1 MTTKH
6 EIEIPDLP
14 DGWRAVEA
22 RIDPDQYNKY
32 VGDDGCLYWNAK
44 IKLEKIKPR
53 RVVLEETSE
62 FRQVDCGEYYFS
74 PTHNSVRLWVEI
86 HKSSN
91 EYEIWRIIEE

>member
-14 DGWRAVEA
+14 EGWRAVEA

-53 RVVLEETSE
+53 RIVLENAGIGKPRIGDYIFCRGDFCMCSDPDN
-62 FRQVDCGEYYFS
+62 FG
-74 PTHNSVRLWVEI
+74 
-86 HKSSN
+86 SN
-91 EYEIWRIIEE
+91 HQIWRVVEE